1 MTVREWKYEDIL
13 AVTNLEKQCFPDAW
27 TYKAYADSFLAGH
40 FHGVLAEE
48 DGKLVGYGFITCVFE
63 VADLDRIAVAPDSR
77 GKGVGKEV
85 LNALF
90 DTAKSLGAERMM
102 LEVRESNAPAIALYE
117 KSGFTRISKR
127 EKYYGDGETAL
138 VYEKYL

>member
-27 TYKAYADSFLAGH
+27 TYKAYADSFLTGL

-63 VADLDRIAVAPDSR
+63 VADLDRIAVAPEKR
-77 GKGVGKEV
+77 GTGVGKEI

-90 DTAKSLGAERMM
+90 DVAKSLGTERMM